1 MGSRK
6 IKKEKYVV
14 MIISNNTLSRERL
27 IRKITPMNFT
37 VALKTVLDEYELS
50 VGIIDDE
57 FHIDKRTVQRYYYG
71 ECEPTRI
78 TLIQLLI
85 EIGCYY
91 EVSCLLY
98 FKAGF
103 SFRLADMLYIQF
115 LRAEG
120 KYDIPTC
127 NAEISD
133 YNSRAS
139 KTAEL
144 KLFRQREKI

>member
-91 EVSCLLY
+91 EVSCLQ
-98 FKAGF
+98 
-103 SFRLADMLYIQF
+103 RLM
-115 LRAEG
+115 R
-120 KYDIPTC
+120 
-127 NAEISD
+127 
-133 YNSRAS
+133 
-139 KTAEL
+139 
-144 KLFRQREKI
+144 